1 MSKTILWTATG
12 LLTVG
17 LSILFIR
24 PDFLGMAQET
34 TPLAETTIG
43 EKLNENRGGEKK
55 RDADY
60 VDPRRP
66 SLRKTDLE
74 AERQDD
80 GSIVMYAEGYEEDDF
95 SAFEE
100 PENMF
105 EIEGGAAQ
113 QSVGGLWD
121 IFLELEFD
129 LGLDQSLEEVIMQP
143 LFTKAIRAYDQQT
156 IEIEGF
162 IIPHD
167 IVAQAMGPGDDGS
180 MFMLS
185 AFPTAS
191 CFFCKGAGPESVMEV
206 YPKSPIPYSQGKVKI
221 RGRLELNEFD
231 FLKMAYLLRDAEI
244 VRE

>member
-1 MSKTILWTATG
+1 MSKTILWTAIG
-12 LLTVG
+12 LLTLG
-17 LSILFIR
+17 ISAFFIR
-24 PDFLGMAQET
+24 PDFFGITPQSLPLNTTTVGDKQEKNQ
-34 TPLAETTIG
+34 G
-43 EKLNENRGGEKK
+43 REKK

-60 VDPRRP
+60 IDPRRP
-66 SLRKTDLE
+66 SLRKTELE
-74 AERQDD
+74 VERQDD
-80 GSIVMYAEGYEEDDF
+80 GSIVMYADGYEEDDF
-95 SAFEE
+95 AAFEE

-167 IVAQAMGPGDDGS
+167 IVAQTMGPGDDGT